1 MLPLFTEFFVDK
13 KAAGKYVGGYFADD
27 FKTYSAPKGT
37 QKGLKV
43 LSKFALSPLVEKRI
57 NSLVATMH
65 SIYSA
70 TTADDDFLF
79 AVLPIAYASLA
90 MNELAEAI
98 ADTQKGIAISASLKR
113 NLRYVLGE
121 V

>member
-1 MLPLFTEFFVDK
+1 
-13 KAAGKYVGGYFADD
+13 
-27 FKTYSAPKGT
+27 
-37 QKGLKV
+37 
-43 LSKFALSPLVEKRI
+43 
-57 NSLVATMH
+57 
-65 SIYSA
+65 
-70 TTADDDFLF
+70 
-79 AVLPIAYASLA
+79 